1 MRFPSLSFSRLFL
14 NLPLR
19 FFTRGFSWHSWWM
32 MMLSSRS
39 RMSISRSASSC
50 SLRRSSSSWFFCWSA
65 ARVSSSSQ
73 VRSSYQGEPAE
84 RRVGLR
90 EWDTGELSCGAQ
102 GRGRSAA
109 GGNWMHASPSERN
122 VQHSHTEY
130 TEEPVNTAE
139 RLMPRSK
146 PGDQPPLPWTA
157 MPPYPWG
164 QGTLETTDFSQLCMF
179 YVSSSKINTSI
190 IKFNL

>member
-1 MRFPSLSFSRLFL
+1 MLQAHLTPTNPCHTAPTPPPLSGCHPPEGRLMRFPSLSFSRLFL

-84 RRVGLR
+84 RRVVSGNEAPESSPVVPRRQRMLSSWLVR
-90 EWDTGELSCGAQ
+90 EHMQALVKGKRSTAILNTLS
-102 GRGRSAA
+102 S
-109 GGNWMHASPSERN
+109 
-122 VQHSHTEY
+122 
-130 TEEPVNTAE
+130 PVNTARE
-139 RLMPRSK
+139 ANARAS
-146 PGDQPPLPWTA
+146 
-157 MPPYPWG
+157 
-164 QGTLETTDFSQLCMF
+164 LETG
-179 YVSSSKINTSI
+179 
-190 IKFNL
+190 